1 MDSASKSFPK
11 PMAMSKSPGLS
22 AVEGDSADW
31 AREQT
36 QLAGFDFL
44 PDDLTSVPKTH
55 TTKPGVMTHASL

>member
-1 MDSASKSFPK
+1 
-11 PMAMSKSPGLS
+11 MAMSKSPGLS

-55 TTKPGVMTHASL
+55 TTKPGVVTHASL